1 MTTGLLLD
9 GKVALVTGASNGIGR
24 AIALAFAEQGAA
36 AVVLADLAPE
46 GGSGQPTT
54 ADLITSGTAT
64 TALFVPCDV
73 SRSADVDRAVA
84 VAEDLGGLDV
94 MVNNAGISPEV
105 PPFPDIDDATFA
117 RIIEVNL
124 YGTFYGCRAAARVM
138 RARRAGS
145 IINMSS
151 IAGLVGAA
159 GNCAY
164 AGSKGG
170 IRLLTYAL
178 AVELGDLGIRV
189 NALHPGVIDT
199 DMSRRAFA
207 DPTVREAIEA
217 HIPSARVGG
226 AEEVARAAVYL
237 ASDLASYVNGASQ
250 TVDGGLS
257 IAL

>member
-1 MTTGLLLD
+1 MTTGLLD

-36 AVVLADLAPE
+36 AVVLADLGPDGE
-46 GGSGQPTT
+46 PGEPTT
-54 ADLITSGTAT
+54 ADLIAETAT
-64 TALFVPCDV
+64 KALFVPCDV

-84 VAEDLGGLDV
+84 AAEELGGLDV
-94 MVNNAGISPEV
+94 IVNNAGISPPV
-105 PPFPDIDDATFA
+105 PPFPDMDDATFA
-117 RIIEVNL
+117 RIMEVNL

-138 RARRAGS
+138 RPRGAGS

-164 AGSKGG
+164 ASSKGG

-178 AVELGDLGIRV
+178 AVELGALGIRV

-207 DPTVREAIEA
+207 DPAVREAIEA

-226 AEEVARAAVYL
+226 AEEVARAAVFL
-237 ASDLASYVNGASQ
+237 ASDLSSYVNGASQ
-250 TVDGGLS
+250 TVDGGLA
-257 IAL
+257 IAF